1 MRANRPQGNEQF
13 VLLTQWC
20 CVTSAWRDTAE
31 RHDSVGAAES
41 AATQRGIYRAVV
53 VCGEHRLP
61 MEPFAVVG
69 THPADD
75 LPRVTAHAH

>member
-1 MRANRPQGNEQF
+1 M
-13 VLLTQWC
+13 
-20 CVTSAWRDTAE
+20 S
-31 RHDSVGAAES
+31 ES
-41 AATQRGIYRAVV
+41 AATKRGIYRAVV

-75 LPRVTAHAH
+75 SGPVASHAG

>member
-1 MRANRPQGNEQF
+1 M
-13 VLLTQWC
+13 
-20 CVTSAWRDTAE
+20 AE
-31 RHDSVGAAES
+31 RHESVGAAES

-69 THPADD
+69 AHPADD
-75 LPRVTAHAH
+75 SGRVASHAG